1 MTDPTV
7 IPDMQTFRVPEATPQ
22 HTTASVQPPSAEPTV
37 STHVTDET
45 LPTHSS
51 SQPPPA
57 PPLVTPPASAPVSLY
72 NMTATDIDGVVHHLS
87 EWAGQ
92 VMLIVNLASKCGYT
106 DSNYKGLQ
114 ATYNKYSR
122 FGFTILG
129 FPCNQFGQQEPGS
142 EAEIKSFCTSTYDV
156 TFPLFSKVDVNGPN
170 AHPLFK
176 NFFKFLVDKD
186 GNVVK
191 RFDQMWTTSVIET
204 EVYRLLQL
212 KAAAAAGTV
221 AVAAAA

>member
-1 MTDPTV
+1 
-7 IPDMQTFRVPEATPQ
+7 
-22 HTTASVQPPSAEPTV
+22 
-37 STHVTDET
+37 
-45 LPTHSS
+45 
-51 SQPPPA
+51 
-57 PPLVTPPASAPVSLY
+57 
-72 NMTATDIDGVVHHLS
+72 IDGVVHHLS

-176 NFFKFLVDKD
+176 YLKAHAPEADGGGGGTQPGQDIGWNFFKFLVDKD

-191 RFDQMWTTSVIET
+191 RFDQMWTTSIIET

-221 AVAAAA
+221 AAATAA